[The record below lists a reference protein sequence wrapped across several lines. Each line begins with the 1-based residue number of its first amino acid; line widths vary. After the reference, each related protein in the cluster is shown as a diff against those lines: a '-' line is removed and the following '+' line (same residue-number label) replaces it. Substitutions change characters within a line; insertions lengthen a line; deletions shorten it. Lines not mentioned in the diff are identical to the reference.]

1 MDFKLTMKKTST
13 QLQILKIARNECHPL
28 LQRNKM
34 KELKTHRKTFEKILE
49 ELINLKNNVQEL
61 MSEKHESIEH
71 IEEWSGKHEA
81 KVQENDAPIEKLQK
95 RIKELKKGK
104 NKQ

>member
-1 MDFKLTMKKTST
+1 
-13 QLQILKIARNECHPL
+13 
-28 LQRNKM
+28 M

-49 ELINLKNNVQEL
+49 EQINLKNNVQEL

-71 IEEWSGKHEA
+71 IEEWSSKHEA

-95 RIKELKKGK
+95 RIKKLKKDK
-104 NKQ
+104 NK